1 MVREITHP
9 TNEKPPAPQGP
20 GVLLCRDRGRAF
32 CYDPTSRPGMF
43 LGGGGAM
50 TAMNVVHMR
59 VKPGQEEEFV
69 RIHRDMPPM
78 DGMIRFSLV
87 RSGERSFIVVGEWQS
102 PAAMT
107 GARAAMIANLDRLR
121 PILED
126 LGGGRGVTE
135 PWSGEV
141 ALQITG

>member
-1 MVREITHP
+1 
-9 TNEKPPAPQGP
+9 
-20 GVLLCRDRGRAF
+20 
-32 CYDPTSRPGMF
+32 
-43 LGGGGAM
+43 M

-69 RIHRDMPPM
+69 RIHRDMPPI

-87 RSGERSFIVVGEWQS
+87 RSGERSFIVVGEWQT
-102 PAAMT
+102 PAAMS

-141 ALQITG
+141 ALHLGG